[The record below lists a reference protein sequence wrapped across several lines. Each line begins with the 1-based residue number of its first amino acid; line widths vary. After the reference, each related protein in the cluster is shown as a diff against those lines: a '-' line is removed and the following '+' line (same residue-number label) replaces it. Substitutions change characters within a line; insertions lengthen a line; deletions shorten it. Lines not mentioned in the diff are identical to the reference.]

1 MASTPLTFPAQ
12 YAQFRKLEAE
22 QERITKGDIYDDF
35 SFCRSVGVYK
45 DNMSVLHYALV
56 KNVGEGLADR
66 FVDNIEDVYDV
77 GYKQAALDCALRMK
91 NRRDSDR
98 PDYQIHR
105 SLRRG
110 SRETVKRINV

>member
-91 NRRDSDR
+91 TEGIQTDLIIKYTALSAEEVEK
-98 PDYQIHR
+98 
-105 SLRRG
+105 L
-110 SRETVKRINV
+110 